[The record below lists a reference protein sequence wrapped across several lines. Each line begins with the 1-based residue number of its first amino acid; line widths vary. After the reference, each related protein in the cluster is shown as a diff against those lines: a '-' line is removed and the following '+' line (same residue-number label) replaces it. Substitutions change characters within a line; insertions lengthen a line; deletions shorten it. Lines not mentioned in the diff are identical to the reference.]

1 MKECNELLQF
11 RWQNVGGNIL
21 LPLSFNVVR
30 LKLTFISSGFVFYYM
45 FLLTVQ
51 NRGSLDV
58 SLRDY
63 LQRQALTS
71 RVPLFNGTDCSPVR
85 EINVKAREKIVSMC
99 APDHMNG
106 TRGIYYSG
114 LKRPSESS
122 AGNRAIF

>member
-1 MKECNELLQF
+1 MQYDRVKINSHGQLWTVYDNMKECNELLQF

-63 LQRQALTS
+63 QYKDKHWLHVSHFSMSL
-71 RVPLFNGTDCSPVR
+71 
-85 EINVKAREKIVSMC
+85 IV
-99 APDHMNG
+99 
-106 TRGIYYSG
+106 
-114 LKRPSESS
+114 
-122 AGNRAIF
+122 